1 MIHAGSI
8 VSGRGTL
15 LNDGI
20 IRFHNL
26 HLPNEVRVFQI
37 PGANIRVWNDE
48 VMVYEV
54 KIDDPTG
61 GRTFRHYS
69 FYDQW
74 FEINITLDASGKL
87 ITEPGP
93 IDWSFNCDICAPCFI
108 KGTDFYNVDLELDV
122 LVGND
127 GHNFI
132 VIDEDDFEK
141 AVSQG
146 LITENERDGAQKGL
160 VGLTELIA
168 SGKLTEYLNGI
179 CSFTDIIGLSEPL
192 PYKKLQLSDVPLLS
206 ELKRERYYGRKA

>member
-1 MIHAGSI
+1 
-8 VSGRGTL
+8 
-15 LNDGI
+15 
-20 IRFHNL
+20 
-26 HLPNEVRVFQI
+26 
-37 PGANIRVWNDE
+37 
-48 VMVYEV
+48 
-54 KIDDPTG
+54 
-61 GRTFRHYS
+61 
-69 FYDQW
+69 
-74 FEINITLDASGKL
+74 
-87 ITEPGP
+87 
-93 IDWSFNCDICAPCFI
+93 
-108 KGTDFYNVDLELDV
+108 LELDV